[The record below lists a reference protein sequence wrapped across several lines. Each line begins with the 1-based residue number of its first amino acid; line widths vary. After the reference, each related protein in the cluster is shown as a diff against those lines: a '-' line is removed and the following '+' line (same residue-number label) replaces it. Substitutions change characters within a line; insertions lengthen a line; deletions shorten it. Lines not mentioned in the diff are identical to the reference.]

1 MDDEYIYRQKKRKF
15 ENTIVSS
22 LSLSK
27 NQTTFSYTS
36 FTIEFYFGSYKCSE
50 QKNNQKSDM

>member
-22 LSLSK
+22 LFQS
-27 NQTTFSYTS
+27 QTTFSYTS